1 VQIQPFISSL
11 LEGASAALAV
21 AASGAVS
28 ESDRSGGSNRL
39 DAPQAAAAGGGSRF
53 DTADELDLSP
63 AAEQAAVG
71 RLTEEQQQQVQRA
84 RLQLREQQQA
94 ERRAATDG
102 SQPTGSKRRAVFEL
116 ISDQEDASVGLYF
129 DAVA

>member
-1 VQIQPFISSL
+1 MQIQPFISSL

-28 ESDRSGGSNRL
+28 ESDRSGGSNRP
-39 DAPQAAAAGGGSRF
+39 DEPQAAAGGGSRF

-71 RLTEEQQQQVQRA
+71 RLTEEQQQQVQQA

-102 SQPTGSKRRAVFEL
+102 SQPTGSKRRAVFER